1 MKNSHVRNNL
11 ALFLVILQTLL
22 VDKKITRATLC
33 WFRIYTVNGPSLA
46 LEYKKGYIVTML
58 KAGPS

>member
-1 MKNSHVRNNL
+1 MKNFHVRNNL

-33 WFRIYTVNGPSLA
+33 WFRIYIVNGLT
-46 LEYKKGYIVTML
+46 LRTGVIKRDFC
-58 KAGPS
+58 